1 MSQGRPDTL
10 GLVGRAVRGP
20 QRRPDKPAP
29 DRAHG
34 DIGRVCQQ
42 LGREEKGLDPLGEGS
57 GVPSQRAKD
66 TGSIGQ
72 CPITDLESIQV

>member
-1 MSQGRPDTL
+1 MSQGRPEAL
-10 GLVGRAVRGP
+10 GLVGQAVRGP
-20 QRRPDKPAP
+20 QGRPDKPAP

-42 LGREEKGLDPLGEGS
+42 VGHEEKGLDPPGEGS
-57 GVPSQRAKD
+57 GVSSQPAKD

-72 CPITDLESIQV
+72 CPN